1 MHHQTKH
8 LAALIA
14 AIGLSAATGAWAAPD
29 LSACQTCHADLTKT
43 HASAGHKDVACTT
56 CHGGVEDTSRT

>member
-29 LSACQTCHADLTKT
+29 LSACQTCHADLTDRVIWPT
-43 HASAGHKDVACTT
+43 RISNGTPR
-56 CHGGVEDTSRT
+56 EMSR